1 MGYDTMNLR
10 MRAGG
15 SLRQA
20 MIDDG
25 RFMFDMEIENDVS
38 AENDICLCEG
48 ITPKKPLVIRL
59 FKNNSTTGG
68 GYTKNY
74 SVRMKDA
81 LHIGDL
87 LYDCDDNIYWLCKSA
102 YKKGG
107 IYCTGTLQR
116 CIDMPLKW
124 QDDDGNIF
132 EYPVFDYSQF
142 NSDETDYNV
151 INVGEGRRKLT
162 TIADDNT
169 VKLKHD
175 KRFFWDRNTE
185 KPSVFKV
192 TQNNSTSWFYD
203 KGLVQITI
211 IEDQYNPEK
220 DNIDE
225 WICDYITPKSNAP
238 LLEWNG
244 DNGIRIGRSRRV
256 WVDTEETVKWDVKA
270 DSSISVEYDGNSV
283 KISVPLDERLIG
295 GFIYITAT
303 VNGEKSE
310 CEFEIIGGV

>member
-1 MGYDTMNLR
+1 MGYETLKLR
-10 MRAGG
+10 TGNGGNIANVMRKN
-15 SLRQA
+15 
-20 MIDDG
+20 G
-25 RFMFDMEIENDVS
+25 RFLMDMEIENDVS
-38 AENDICLCEG
+38 CAPDIFICDG
-48 ITPKKPLVIRL
+48 IVPKKPITIRIYENKYGATDG
-59 FKNNSTTGG
+59 FTVKF
-68 GYTKNY
+68 
-74 SVRMKDA
+74 SVKIGDS
-81 LHIGDL
+81 LKIGDL
-87 LYDCDDNIYWLCKSA
+87 LYDCDENVYWICKNSH
-102 YKKGG
+102 KNGG
-107 IYCTGTLQR
+107 IYCSGTLQR
-116 CIDMPLKW
+116 CVDMPLKW

-142 NSDETDYNV
+142 SSDETDYNIV
-151 INVGEGRRKLT
+151 NVGEGRRRLT

-192 TQNNSTSWFYD
+192 TQNNSTSLFYD

-220 DNIDE
+220 DNIEE

-244 DNGIRIGRSRRV
+244 DDSIRIGRSRRV
-256 WVDTEETVKWDVKA
+256 WVDTEETVEWDIRA
-270 DSSISVEYDGNSV
+270 DNSISVEYDGNSV
-283 KISVPLDERLIG
+283 KITVPLDERLIG
-295 GFIYITAT
+295 GFIHITAT